1 MVGQYSVALPD
12 GRIQHVS
19 YSADT
24 IHGNIMEV
32 TYEGEAHHPDLHLA
46 PVLEHPDPAIPPPQP
61 LGARF
66 ERDAATLAKSDPSQ
80 PDKYDFSGD
89 IKPFIDFGFSRYQ
102 DEDIFYDDDD
112 DYDYDYDYDYDTII
126 QALFP
131 SPRRQRSL
139 ESLLDGPLFREYF

>member
-1 MVGQYSVALPD
+1 
-12 GRIQHVS
+12 
-19 YSADT
+19 
-24 IHGNIMEV
+24 MEV
-32 TYEGEAHHPDLHLA
+32 TYEGEAHHP
-46 PVLEHPDPAIPPPQP
+46 ESAIPPPQP

-66 ERDAATLAKSDPSQ
+66 EREATLAKSDPSQ
-80 PDKYDFSGD
+80 PDKYEGFNDFSDD

-102 DEDIFYDDDD
+102 DEDIFYDDDN

-139 ESLLDGPLFREYF
+139 ESLLDGPLFREDF

>member
-1 MVGQYSVALPD
+1 MSGWPHLLIS
-12 GRIQHVS
+12 R

-32 TYEGEAHHPDLHLA
+32 TYEGEAHHPDFQHLLV
-46 PVLEHPDPAIPPPQP
+46 PESPLPPPKP

-66 ERDAATLAKSDPSQ
+66 ERDATLAKSDPSQ
-80 PDKYDFSGD
+80 PGKYEGFRDFSDD

-102 DEDIFYDDDD
+102 DQDDDD
-112 DYDYDYDYDYDTII
+112 FDYDFDYDYDYDYDYETIVK
-126 QALFP
+126 ALFP

-139 ESLLDGPLFREYF
+139 ESLLDGPLFREDF

>member
-1 MVGQYSVALPD
+1 MSGWPHLLIS
-12 GRIQHVS
+12 R

-32 TYEGEAHHPDLHLA
+32 TYEGEAHHPDFQHLLV
-46 PVLEHPDPAIPPPQP
+46 PESPLPPPKP

-66 ERDAATLAKSDPSQ
+66 ERDATLAKSDPSQ
-80 PDKYDFSGD
+80 SDKYDGFTNFSHD
-89 IKPFIDFGFSRYQ
+89 IKPFIDFGFSRHE
-102 DEDIFYDDDD
+102 DEDISYDDN

>member
-1 MVGQYSVALPD
+1 
-12 GRIQHVS
+12 
-19 YSADT
+19 
-24 IHGNIMEV
+24 MEV
-32 TYEGEAHHPDLHLA
+32 TYEGEAHHPDLHLV
-46 PVLEHPDPAIPPPQP
+46 PVLDRPDPAIPPPQP

-66 ERDAATLAKSDPSQ
+66 ERDAILAKSDPSQ
-80 PDKYDFSGD
+80 PDKYEGFTDFSDD

-112 DYDYDYDYDYDTII
+112 DDDDYDYDYDYDYDKII

-139 ESLLDGPLFREYF
+139 ESLLDGPLYREYF